1 MLEFTMVKKVELHK
15 NKLFVL
21 GIYYLKK
28 NDLVEM
34 CVFFIVWSNKYH
46 LKILWKKCAFDY
58 GSDFAKA
65 I

>member
-1 MLEFTMVKKVELHK
+1 MVKKVELHK

-34 CVFFIVWSNKYH
+34 CVFFIV
-46 LKILWKKCAFDY
+46 
-58 GSDFAKA
+58 
-65 I
+65 